1 MTPFHEKVVPLR
13 RPAPVAT
20 VQGTL
25 ALDLHGT
32 AAPDHDPPPLVAVDS
47 PEPRERDRL
56 ELWTRRFTQA
66 AVEIVGGDRP
76 VSQLLRWVTPTVYED
91 LDRRARLVRAAAARE
106 GGPGRVQ
113 AVRPQVESIHT
124 CWVTGGVVEACAR
137 VRYGRRCRAVAV
149 RFERR
154 NDRWQA
160 VALEFA

>member
-1 MTPFHEKVVPLR
+1 MTPFHETVVPLR

-25 ALDLHGT
+25 ALDLHGAPT
-32 AAPDHDPPPLVAVDS
+32 ADHDPPPLVAADS
-47 PEPRERDRL
+47 PGRRERDRL

-76 VSQLLRWVTPTVYED
+76 VSQLVRWVSPRVYED
-91 LDRRARLVRAAAARE
+91 LDRRARLVRAAAARD
-106 GGPGRVQ
+106 GRPGRIQ
-113 AVRPQVESIHT
+113 AIRPQVESIHT
-124 CWVTGGVVEACAR
+124 SWVTDAAVEACAR

-149 RFERR
+149 RFEHR